1 MVNRAKNVGDGI
13 TYMVNGRIKM
23 KHLTS
28 LIGGALLVI
37 GLANIVPTPAAAAG
51 GTYYDSVCNCRRPD
65 SEYNTR
71 KVVRGAARVNTRV
84 RYVDH
89 TREVKRTHLQQENRL
104 VVHVQPVINREVVVH
119 RQNTVVRNITLHKV
133 NTTNKFTTEAR
144 NETVNRYVTGGT
156 RVVNERREVRGVNC
170 NCGYGGGTRVSSGGD
185 EGGEVSYR
193 N

>member
-1 MVNRAKNVGDGI
+1 M
-13 TYMVNGRIKM
+13 M
-23 KHLTS
+23 KTLTQM
-28 LIGGALLVI
+28 ICGGLLVI
-37 GLANIVPTPAAAAG
+37 GLANIVPTPASA

-71 KVVRGAARVNTRV
+71 RVVRGTPRVNTRT

-89 TREVKRTHLQQENRL
+89 TKEVKRTRLIQENRL

-133 NTTNKFTTEAR
+133 NTTNKRRVVHR
-144 NETVNRYVTGGT
+144 NETVNRYVQGGT
-156 RVVNERREVRGVNC
+156 RVINERREVRGVNC
-170 NCGYGGGTRVSSGGD
+170 NCGDDGRGESYSGGGDRY
-185 EGGEVSYR
+185 EGQRVSYR